1 MVETKILKALEL
13 TKIFP
18 HPSKEETNI
27 PLFAGT
33 SFEMTS
39 EKPNFI
45 VGVSGSGK
53 TTLFRIISSLEP
65 INAGELLLDDIAIH
79 RLKGK
84 KKADYLQRLG
94 FMDQFPVKYLSMLLT
109 VEQNLDYTLTLYSS
123 LPKEERTKK
132 IAEIASLLD
141 FSNILQRKTV
151 HLSGGELHRVGLAC
165 SIIYEPILLLCDE
178 PAAQLDV
185 NNKNKVVETIHKLND
200 SFNTMIIIAT
210 HDHSIIG
217 KNPMFKIDNRRIT
230 KCQ

>member
-1 MVETKILKALEL
+1 MTETKILKAIEL

-27 PLFAGT
+27 PLFAGA
-33 SFEMTS
+33 SFEMNS
-39 EKPNFI
+39 DKLNFI
-45 VGVSGSGK
+45 VGPSGSGK

-65 INAGELLLDDIAIH
+65 INAGELFLDDLVIH
-79 RLKGK
+79 RLKGRK
-84 KKADYLQRLG
+84 KIDYLRRLG
-94 FMDQFPVKYLSMLLT
+94 FMDQFPAKYLSMFLS

-123 LPKEERTKK
+123 LAKEDRIKK

-141 FSNILQRKTV
+141 FANILERKTI
-151 HLSGGELHRVGLAC
+151 HLSGGELRRVGLAC
-165 SIIYEPILLLCDE
+165 SIIFEPILLLCDE
-178 PAAQLDV
+178 PSAQLDAV
-185 NNKNKVVETIHKLND
+185 NKSNVIEIINKLND

-217 KNPMFKIDNRRIT
+217 KNPMYKIDERKIT